1 MDAQRGN
8 KGLLLGGW
16 IALAAVVL
24 LGSGCAVVPTA
35 EPAPEITA
43 NQPNNLGMAVAV
55 PPELLRQPSAPTRY
69 VVQRGDTLWDISSH
83 FLANPWL
90 WPEIWL
96 VNPQIANPHLIYP
109 GDIIS
114 LQWINGKPVLRLER
128 GDGVQRLKPLVRT
141 TPLPQPVPALPMAA
155 IKSFIEHARFID
167 EDAAKA
173 APYIL
178 APADGHLMAAKGMD
192 VFARRLP
199 DGADANWQVMRA
211 GQHYYDPETGELL
224 GREGIV
230 VGAATLLRDGDPAR
244 LTIDES
250 LREARRG
257 DLLFPLDDDD
267 YVPELLLQPVAEDVD
282 ARVVAGF
289 DVITR
294 IGQYQIVTLNRGRD
308 SGLELGA
315 TFEGFAPDEEIRDTV
330 AEKPE
335 SVWLPGEYRGLAVV
349 FRVDERVAHALV
361 MNARQ
366 AMRVGDYLRSPL
378 LSTQ

>member
-1 MDAQRGN
+1 MDERRGN
-8 KGLLLGGW
+8 KGLRQLSQLGLTLL
-16 IALAAVVL
+16 L
-24 LGSGCAVVPTA
+24 LLSAGCALVPTSEPQA
-35 EPAPEITA
+35 TLEPAE
-43 NQPNNLGMAVAV
+43 PNNLGMAVTV
-55 PPELLRQPSAPTRY
+55 PPELLRQPAAPTRY
-69 VVQRGDTLWDISSH
+69 VVQKGDTLWDISSH

-114 LQWINGKPVLRLER
+114 LQWVNGKPVLRIDR

-155 IKSFIEHARFID
+155 IQSFIEHARFID
-167 EDAAKA
+167 EDAAKD

-178 APADGHLMAAKGMD
+178 SPADGHLMAAKGMD
-192 VFARRLP
+192 VFARRL
-199 DGADANWQVMRA
+199 AQDAAPNWQIMRA
-211 GQHYYDPETGELL
+211 GQRYYDPETGELL

-230 VGAATLLRDGDPAR
+230 VGAASVLQYGDPAR
-244 LTIDES
+244 LKIDDS
-250 LREARRG
+250 LRETLRG
-257 DLLFPLDDDD
+257 DLLFPVADEP
-267 YVPELLLQPVAEDVD
+267 YVPELLLQPVAADVS

-294 IGQYQIVTLNRGRD
+294 IGQYQIVTLNSGRE
-308 SGLELGA
+308 SGLQLGA

-330 AEKPE
+330 TEKAE

-349 FRVDERVAHALV
+349 FRVDERVSHALV
-361 MNARQ
+361 MNAQQ

-378 LSTQ
+378 LSP